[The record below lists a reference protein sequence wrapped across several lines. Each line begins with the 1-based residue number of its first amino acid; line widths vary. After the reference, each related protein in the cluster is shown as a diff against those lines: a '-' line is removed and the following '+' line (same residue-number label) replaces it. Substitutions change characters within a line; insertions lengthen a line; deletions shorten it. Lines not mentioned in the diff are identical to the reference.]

1 MFEDIKNRLRSMQGG
16 RSLPFESQVAA
27 FKERIAQAAENRKMG
42 ANLLFMTTYM
52 ASLALAN
59 ASRPEIFANTSER
72 SEYITSPYIARV
84 DTYVK
89 KWNYSYAESLSF
101 VAERT
106 KNEML
111 QMMLLR
117 YSNAIN
123 SNVPDEEFL
132 NNEIVTIRSAYR
144 GHYEQGFELLTK
156 WGDAYVAMLL
166 AGTVIAVTIM
176 ISVAIYSPAGMEGT
190 LNMSYGI
197 IFLICGGGIVLM
209 YQSVPE
215 DPKTHG
221 LPGRSSKEQN
231 TIHALEKIVVPVTV
245 ILALLLWFLGV
256 PAGFLFILIG
266 VLLAPLG
273 IIGFI
278 DDHNIT
284 LRDNDFTTFIRTLGA
299 VTGGKAT
306 TAVYAL
312 RAIDHKSFMA
322 LEPLINSVYSKINL
336 GLDERQTWDRFI
348 GESGSDLIHKYLNIY
363 LDTIRLGGPAEPI
376 GKIVGSSMHD
386 QVLLREKKD
395 MLSRSFIL
403 MLLPMHI
410 VMAGIFIALFRIMVV
425 LTGSVASMMSHFQ
438 AAGATGGAAAS
449 GMSMN
454 SAISGSLNMFTN
466 FPEPVMYAYVAIILT
481 ITTTANIIVAKIVGG
496 GDRYMY
502 YFYTAIFCIL
512 TGLMFLI
519 VPMVVGIFFNPEALT
534 NMAGT
539 RV

>member
-1 MFEDIKNRLRSMQGG
+1 MFENIKNRLRSMQGG
-16 RSLPFESQVAA
+16 SSLPFESQVAA

-42 ANLLFMTTYM
+42 ANLLFMITYM

-59 ASRPEIFANTSER
+59 VSRPEIFANTSER

-84 DTYVK
+84 DNYVK

-132 NNEIVTIRSAYR
+132 NNEIATIRSAYR

-176 ISVAIYSPAGMEGT
+176 ISVAIYSPVGMEGT

-197 IFLICGGGIVLM
+197 ILLICTGGIVLM

-221 LPGRSSKEQN
+221 LAGRSSKEQN
-231 TIHALEKIVVPVTV
+231 TIHALEKIVVPVAV
-245 ILALLLWFLGV
+245 ILTLLLWFLGV
-256 PAGFLFILIG
+256 PVGLLFILVG
-266 VLLAPLG
+266 VILAPLG
-273 IIGFI
+273 IIGYI

-322 LEPLINSVYSKINL
+322 LEPLINSVYSKMNL
-336 GLDERQTWDRFI
+336 GLDERQIWDRFI

-363 LDTIRLGGPAEPI
+363 LDTIRLGGPADPI

-425 LTGSVASMMSHFQ
+425 LTGSVGSMMSHFQ
-438 AAGATGGAAAS
+438 AASVAGGAAAS
-449 GMSMN
+449 GASMN

-466 FPEPVMYAYVAIILT
+466 FPEPIMYAYVAIILT

-519 VPMVVGIFFNPEALT
+519 VPMVVGIFFSPEALT

-539 RV
+539 PV

>member
-1 MFEDIKNRLRSMQGG
+1 MFENIKNRLRSMQGG
-16 RSLPFESQVAA
+16 SSLPFESQVAA

-42 ANLLFMTTYM
+42 ANLLFMITYM

-59 ASRPEIFANTSER
+59 VSRPEIFANTSER

-84 DTYVK
+84 DNYVK

-132 NNEIVTIRSAYR
+132 NNEIATIRSAYR

-176 ISVAIYSPAGMEGT
+176 ISVAIYSPVGMEGT

-221 LPGRSSKEQN
+221 LAGRSSKEQN
-231 TIHALEKIVVPVTV
+231 TIHALEKIVVPVAV
-245 ILALLLWFLGV
+245 ILTLLLWFLGV
-256 PAGFLFILIG
+256 PVGLLFILVG
-266 VLLAPLG
+266 VILAPLG
-273 IIGFI
+273 IIGYI

-322 LEPLINSVYSKINL
+322 LEPLINSVYSKMNL

-363 LDTIRLGGPAEPI
+363 LDTIRLGGPADPI

-425 LTGSVASMMSHFQ
+425 LTGSVGSMMSHFQ
-438 AAGATGGAAAS
+438 AASVAGGAAAS
-449 GMSMN
+449 GASMN

-466 FPEPVMYAYVAIILT
+466 FPEPIMYAYVAIILT

-519 VPMVVGIFFNPEALT
+519 VPMVVGIFFSPEALT

-539 RV
+539 PV

>member
-1 MFEDIKNRLRSMQGG
+1 MFENIKNRLRSMQGG
-16 RSLPFESQVAA
+16 SSLPFESQVAA
-27 FKERIAQAAENRKMG
+27 FRERIAQAAENRKMC

-59 ASRPEIFANTSER
+59 VSRPEIFANTSQR

-84 DTYVK
+84 DNYVK

-101 VAERT
+101 VAEHT

-144 GHYEQGFELLTK
+144 GHFEQGFELLTK

-197 IFLICGGGIVLM
+197 IFLICMGGIVLM

-231 TIHALEKIVVPVTV
+231 TIQALEKIIVPVTV
-245 ILALLLWFLGV
+245 ILTLLLWFLGV

-266 VLLAPLG
+266 VFVAPLG

-312 RAIDHKSFMA
+312 RSIDHKSFMA
-322 LEPLINSVYSKINL
+322 LEPLINSVYSKMNL

-386 QVLLREKKD
+386 QVLLREKKE

-425 LTGSVASMMSHFQ
+425 LTGSVASMMAHFQ
-438 AAGATGGAAAS
+438 AAGVAGGGAAS
-449 GMSMN
+449 GASMN

-534 NMAGT
+534 HMTGT
-539 RV
+539 RI

>member
-1 MFEDIKNRLRSMQGG
+1 MFENIKNRLRTMQGG
-16 RSLPFESQVAA
+16 SSLPFESQVAA
-27 FKERIAQAAENRKMG
+27 FKERMAQANENRKMS

-72 SEYITSPYIARV
+72 GEYITSPYIMRV

-132 NNEIVTIRSAYR
+132 NNEIVTIRSAFR
-144 GHYEQGFELLTK
+144 GQYEQGFELLTK

-197 IFLICGGGIVLM
+197 IFMICTGGIVLM

-221 LPGRSSKEQN
+221 LPERSSKEQN
-231 TIHALEKIVVPVTV
+231 TIHALEKIIVPVTI
-245 ILALLLWFLGV
+245 ILTLLLWFLGV
-256 PAGFLFILIG
+256 PAGFLFIVVG
-266 VLLAPLG
+266 VLVAPLG
-273 IIGFI
+273 IIGFF

-312 RAIDHKSFMA
+312 RSIDHKSFMA
-322 LEPLINSVYSKINL
+322 LEPLIDSVYSKMNL
-336 GLDERQTWDRFI
+336 GLDERQIWNRFI

-376 GKIVGSSMHD
+376 GKLVGTSMHE

-425 LTGSVASMMSHFQ
+425 LTGSVASMMAHFQ
-438 AAGATGGAAAS
+438 AAGASGGAAAA
-449 GMSMN
+449 GGSMN

-481 ITTTANIIVAKIVGG
+481 ITTSANIIVAKIVGG

-512 TGLMFLI
+512 TGLMFLV

-534 NMAGT
+534 NMTGPGI
-539 RV
+539 

>member
-1 MFEDIKNRLRSMQGG
+1 MFENFKGRLRAMQGG
-16 RSLPFESQVAA
+16 SSLPFESQVAA

-84 DTYVK
+84 DNYVK

-132 NNEIVTIRSAYR
+132 NNEIVTVRSAYR
-144 GHYEQGFELLTK
+144 GQYEQGFELLTK

-197 IFLICGGGIVLM
+197 IFLICMGGIVLM

-215 DPKTHG
+215 DPKTHR
-221 LPGRSSKEQN
+221 LPERSSKEQN
-231 TIHALEKIVVPVTV
+231 TIHALEKIIVPVTI

-256 PAGFLFILIG
+256 PAGFLFIFVG
-266 VLLAPLG
+266 VLVAPLG
-273 IIGFI
+273 IIGFF

-284 LRDNDFTTFIRTLGA
+284 MRDNDFTTFIRTLGA

-312 RAIDHKSFMA
+312 RAIDPKSFLA
-322 LEPLINSVYSKINL
+322 LEPLIKSVYSKMNL
-336 GLDERQTWDRFI
+336 GLDERQIWDRFV

-395 MLSRSFIL
+395 MLSRSFFL

-425 LTGSVASMMSHFQ
+425 LTSSVGSMMTHFQ

-449 GMSMN
+449 GASMN

-481 ITTTANIIVAKIVGG
+481 ITTAANIIVAKIVGG

-502 YFYTAIFCIL
+502 YFYTTIFCIM

-534 NMAGT
+534 NMAGPGI
-539 RV
+539 

>member
-1 MFEDIKNRLRSMQGG
+1 
-16 RSLPFESQVAA
+16 
-27 FKERIAQAAENRKMG
+27 
-42 ANLLFMTTYM
+42 
-52 ASLALAN
+52 
-59 ASRPEIFANTSER
+59 
-72 SEYITSPYIARV
+72 
-84 DTYVK
+84 
-89 KWNYSYAESLSF
+89 
-101 VAERT
+101 
-106 KNEML
+106 
-111 QMMLLR
+111 
-117 YSNAIN
+117 
-123 SNVPDEEFL
+123 
-132 NNEIVTIRSAYR
+132 
-144 GHYEQGFELLTK
+144 
-156 WGDAYVAMLL
+156 
-166 AGTVIAVTIM
+166 
-176 ISVAIYSPAGMEGT
+176 
-190 LNMSYGI
+190 
-197 IFLICGGGIVLM
+197 
-209 YQSVPE
+209 
-215 DPKTHG
+215 
-221 LPGRSSKEQN
+221 
-231 TIHALEKIVVPVTV
+231 VPVTV
-245 ILALLLWFLGV
+245 ILTLLLWFLGV
-256 PAGFLFILIG
+256 PAGYLFILIG
-266 VLLAPLG
+266 VLMAPLG

-312 RAIDHKSFMA
+312 RSIDHKSFMA
-322 LEPLINSVYSKINL
+322 LEPLINSVYSKMNL
-336 GLDERQTWDRFI
+336 GLDERQIWDRFI

-363 LDTIRLGGPAEPI
+363 LDTIRVGGPAEPI

-425 LTGSVASMMSHFQ
+425 LTGSVASMMAHFQ
-438 AAGATGGAAAS
+438 AAGVAGGGAAS
-449 GMSMN
+449 GVSMN

-534 NMAGT
+534 HMTGT

>member
-1 MFEDIKNRLRSMQGG
+1 MFENFKDRLRTMQGG
-16 RSLPFESQVAA
+16 SSLPFESQVAA
-27 FKERIAQAAENRKMG
+27 FKERIAQASENRKMG

-72 SEYITSPYIARV
+72 KEYITSPYIARV

-144 GHYEQGFELLTK
+144 GHFEQGFELLTK

-197 IFLICGGGIVLM
+197 IFMICLGGILLM

-221 LPGRSSKEQN
+221 LPERSSKEQN
-231 TIHALEKIVVPVTV
+231 TINALEKIIVPVT
-245 ILALLLWFLGV
+245 ILLTLLLWFLGV
-256 PAGFLFILIG
+256 PAGFLFILVG
-266 VLLAPLG
+266 VLVAPLG
-273 IIGFI
+273 IIGYI
-278 DDHNIT
+278 DDHNIS

-322 LEPLINSVYSKINL
+322 LEPLINSVYSKMNL
-336 GLDERQTWDRFI
+336 GLDERQIWDRFI

-363 LDTIRLGGPAEPI
+363 LDTIRVGGPAEPI
-376 GKIVGSSMHD
+376 GKIVASSMHD

-425 LTGSVASMMSHFQ
+425 LTGSVASMMTHFQ
-438 AAGATGGAAAS
+438 AAGVAGGAAAS
-449 GMSMN
+449 GASMN

-512 TGLMFLI
+512 TGLMFLV
-519 VPMVVGIFFNPEALT
+519 VPMVVGIFFNPAALT
-534 NMAGT
+534 NMAGP